1 MAKLSFKVDA
11 NWQEVQRLRDEI
23 TKLKQELKNTDA
35 MQAPAAFNTLNNKL
49 QQASF
54 KLRELKSNIVQASAS
69 MESDFKQKIFAASQ
83 SVNGYTE
90 KIIAQKAAVREAQD
104 QVRKLAEAY
113 REANKV
119 KSGNADDLLSQW
131 KNAKSA
137 LESQR
142 SALFKLTQEQATARL
157 SVKKLRDEYAL
168 FRQDGGGTAQTMDL
182 LTSKMKNM
190 GATILGG
197 MGLKE
202 LASNIISVRS
212 EFESLETSLKVLLG
226 GDQDRL
232 DNIMKQVKDYALAS
246 PLNTKDMVGA
256 VQMMASF
263 GIEAEKSI
271 DYLKAMGDISMG
283 DTNKFNSLTLAFS
296 QMSSAGKLMGQD
308 LLQMINA
315 GFNPLEEIS
324 RKTGKSI
331 GELKEEMSKGAISSK
346 MVQDAFISATS
357 AGGKFFGMSS
367 EGAKTLRGQ
376 MSMLQENLDLML
388 NDLGEKTEGVTMTS
402 IQGLTK
408 LVENYE
414 QVGRVLLGLVE
425 TYGAYRVGLAL
436 ATFAENGHTVAMSLA
451 RVQILLTQKAQA
463 FLNATMLSNPYVL
476 AATALGVLVGTL
488 IATSDG
494 LTTAE
499 RAQKSFNESIKE
511 AEEAQQKYNQETE
524 NAINLATSDGV
535 ATNDRRKAMNLLIA
549 RYPSIIKKY
558 IDEEGHLKNILG
570 LKREIAAID
579 GNGAISASSGKAAD
593 ARRAAEGL
601 KLQKEAEAKAIG
613 AGMSKHEFKN
623 FLTKEQ
629 LRQVRWANTW
639 YEKNNKNYSFFRQG
653 STEDRLAFAKSYTAE
668 ADKNTEKLIKDKR
681 LDNFQDAIGK
691 MSNKRL
697 DTLRK
702 TLQNAKHI
710 KKNVIL
716 QYKELN
722 GASLTHEDINK
733 LLTYAEGVYSA
744 RTKKAK
750 GTTKKDLDEQKKNLQ
765 AQLDAL
771 TEIEAKGKKGAELKK
786 KIAELNKREE
796 AYSTSNKKD
805 TSAEKAANKAKHEAE
820 KAREENKKLT
830 EEAKKS
836 VRDNKAALLD
846 DGKAKQ
852 LEEIKNKYIKTI
864 EDIEVKVKR
873 YRENAKTLKESVA
886 DVEKGLKPF
895 ETLKKQALEEYDKE
909 IKKISEQDTQS
920 LYSYLTKYGTIQEQK
935 YAIYKEYADKI
946 AKAQNEYDKKSL
958 AKERDSKLNALNVQ
972 DVKQSIDFGGLF
984 SEAGIVL
991 KEQLE
996 PTLKALKE
1004 ITQSEDFKSENDYA
1018 SQKVVYDLIDKLS
1031 KLRQKFDSE
1040 IFVKVA
1046 RNIEKYQDALAKY
1059 NQAKENE
1066 KKAIKAV
1073 EEAQKHYAE
1082 ASTSAEKEII
1092 SKTELEPA
1100 KAALTEASKS
1110 VTKFQGEVTQAG
1122 AEVNS
1127 SAAQAA
1133 YQLRNIDNA
1142 ISGLASGSIK
1152 SIGNSL
1158 AQLDQLFNNGKI
1170 TNKIGEGFIKL
1181 LSGTKIG
1188 NKIVNTLASTLG
1200 QNGGLA
1206 AQIVSLILSLLDVL
1220 AKQGVGGIVA
1230 GLVESIVNAIAG
1242 IIDNILSGKFIEQ
1255 IVNAIIKGIGR
1266 LLDAIVGNIGH
1277 LLSGGLLSSN
1287 VSDWFNGSNAEEVM
1301 KATNNLTKTNE
1312 RLIRSIDH
1320 LKDEMDKQSGSKAA
1334 ETYDKAVEK
1343 QKEVIKNAM
1352 SKIEYQMS
1360 YHSAHRSNS
1369 YYWSMGEDR
1378 YAQINDLLKTDI
1390 HSLEGLY
1397 TLTPEQMSQIRDN
1410 LFDVWDEITTTGKY
1424 DKSEYWEA
1432 YADLAGSL
1440 DDLSNKF
1447 NENLMHTSFDSFRD
1461 NFKNTLMDMSTDF
1474 SDFANDIPKVFQDAM
1489 MNYWIGDEMDA
1500 NLKNLYER
1508 MQKTMKE
1515 QQGKLTNQQIK
1526 DFQKEYNGYVQQ
1538 TLEQRNQ
1545 ISQVTGYTGNES
1557 QKATANGVS
1566 SITYEQG
1573 SNIVALTTAGNISRD
1588 QMKDITTNKLSSM
1601 DVSMTGLQNL
1611 SKERNA
1617 MVDDIRDIQ
1626 ANSYIELQGIHEDT
1640 TAMNK
1645 AIKEMGNNIADI
1657 KKHIKDM

>member
-49 QQASF
+49 QQTSF

-90 KIIAQKAAVREAQD
+90 KIIAQKAVVKDIANDVK
-104 QVRKLAEAY
+104 KLGDAY
-113 REANKV
+113 RDAAKT
-119 KSGNADDLLSQW
+119 SPMMAADKLSEW
-131 KNAKSA
+131 RAAKNA
-137 LESQR
+137 LEEEKAS
-142 SALFKLTQEQATARL
+142 LFALTQEQATARL

-226 GDQDRL
+226 GDQSRL

-367 EGAKTLRGQ
+367 EGAKNLRGQ
-376 MSMLQENLDLML
+376 MSMLQENLDLMF
-388 NDLGEKTEGVTMTS
+388 NEWGEKTEGVTMTS

-414 QVGRVLLGLVE
+414 QVGRVLLGLIE

-524 NAINLATSDGV
+524 NAINLATSDGT
-535 ATNDRRKAMNLLIA
+535 ATNDRRKAMNLLID

-558 IDEEGHLKNILG
+558 MDEAGWLRNIVG

-601 KLQKEAEAKAIG
+601 KLQKEAEAKAIN

-653 STEDRLAFAKSYTAE
+653 STEDRLAFAKSYTVE

-681 LDNFQDAIGK
+681 MDKFQDAIGK
-691 MSNKRL
+691 MSDKRL

-744 RTKKAK
+744 RNKKAK

-771 TEIEAKGKKGAELKK
+771 TEIEAKGKKGAELKR

-796 AYSTSNKKD
+796 AYSTSTKKD
-805 TSAEKAANKAKHEAE
+805 KTAEKEANKAKHEAE
-820 KAREENKKLT
+820 KAREENKKLV

-836 VRDNKAALLD
+836 VRDNNAALLD
-846 DGKAKQ
+846 DGKTKQ
-852 LEEIKNKYIKTI
+852 LEEIKNKYVKTI
-864 EDIEVKVKR
+864 ETIDEHIKK

-895 ETLKKQALEEYDKE
+895 EQLKAQALEEYDKS
-909 IKKISEQDTQS
+909 IKKLAEQDMQS
-920 LYSYLTKYGTIQEQK
+920 LYSYLEKYGTIQEKK

-958 AKERDSKLNALNVQ
+958 ANERDNKISALNVQ
-972 DVKQSIDFGGLF
+972 DIKQSIDWGGLF
-984 SEAGIVL
+984 SQSGIIL
-991 KEQLE
+991 REQLE
-996 PTLKALKE
+996 PTIKKLVD
-1004 ITQSEDFKSENDYA
+1004 ITKSEDFKKEDYA
-1018 SQKVVYDLIDKLS
+1018 SQKVVYDLIE
-1031 KLRQKFDSE
+1031 KLRKFNEGFDKDM
-1040 IFVKVA
+1040 FKKVA
-1046 RNIEKYQDALAKY
+1046 ANLEQYNKALADY
-1059 NQAKENE
+1059 NNAVAIEQ
-1066 KKAIKAV
+1066 KAFKDL
-1073 EEAQKHYAE
+1073 ERAQKHYGE
-1082 ASTSAEKEII
+1082 ATKESEKEII

-1100 KAALTEASKS
+1100 KTALKEASAN
-1110 VTKFQGEVTQAG
+1110 VVKFQDKLTQAG
-1122 AEVNS
+1122 QGVND
-1127 SAAQAA
+1127 AAADAA
-1133 YQLRNIDNA
+1133 TQLRSMGNA

-1152 SIGNSL
+1152 GIGEAL
-1158 AQLDQLFNNGKI
+1158 AQIDRLLNGGKVTKAI
-1170 TNKIGEGFIKL
+1170 ADGFIKL
-1181 LSGTKIG
+1181 LSGTKLG
-1188 NKIVNTLASTLG
+1188 KKVADTLATALG

-1230 GLVESIVNAIAG
+1230 SLIESIIDAIAG

-1255 IVNAIIKGIGR
+1255 IVKAIINGIGKILNAVIGNLGR
-1266 LLDAIVGNIGH
+1266 LLT
-1277 LLSGGLLSSN
+1277 GGLLSNN
-1287 VSDWFNGSNAEEVM
+1287 VSDWFNGSNSKEVT
-1301 KATNNLTKTNE
+1301 KATDRLTKVNE
-1312 RLIRSIDH
+1312 RLIKSVDH
-1320 LKDEMDKQSGSKAA
+1320 LKDEMDKQSGGKAA
-1334 ETYDKAVEK
+1334 ETYDKAVEQ
-1343 QKEVIKNAM
+1343 QKAIIKNSM
-1352 SKIEYQMS
+1352 DKIIYQMS

-1378 YAQINDLLKTDI
+1378 YAQINDLLGTNV
-1390 HSLEGLY
+1390 HSLQDLY
-1397 TLTPEQMSQIRDN
+1397 TLTPEQMSKIRDN

-1424 DKSEYWEA
+1424 DKSEYWEQ

-1440 DDLSNKF
+1440 DELNEKF

-1461 NFKNTLMDMSTDF
+1461 NFKSTLMDMSTDF
-1474 SDFANDIPKVFQDAM
+1474 SDFADDIPKLFQEAM
-1489 MNYWIGDEMDA
+1489 MNYWIGDEMEA
-1500 NLKNLYER
+1500 NLKGLYDR
-1508 MQKTMKE
+1508 MQATMKA

-1545 ISQVTGYTGNES
+1545 FSQVTGYTGNES

-1588 QMKDITTNKLSSM
+1588 QMKDIATNKLSSI

-1611 SKERNA
+1611 AKERNA
-1617 MVDDIRDIQ
+1617 MVDDMREIQ

-1645 AIKEMGNNIADI
+1645 AIKDMGENIADI